1 MPSLVIEVEQTLN
14 AEAPIDKDELNDA
27 VDTIKEPEPYLTDE
41 PFEID
46 FSFSVDKAE
55 VTSADGRLVASRI
68 IKLVLTFD
76 KTEEASNWLL
86 DEGISEAEASD
97 DQDSVFGLID
107 AERLATS
114 LIGDFEG
121 SSVGNEMVDFA
132 SEYSVTYEA

>member
-14 AEAPIDKDELNDA
+14 TEAPADKDELNDA
-27 VDTIKEPEPYLTDE
+27 VDTIKDPEPYLCEE
-41 PFEID
+41 PFEIG

-55 VTSADGRLVASRI
+55 VTLADGRLVASRI

-76 KTEEASNWLL
+76 DPEEVSNWLV
-86 DEGISEAEASD
+86 DEGISETEDSD
-97 DQDSVFGLID
+97 DQDAVFGSID
-107 AERLATS
+107 AERLATT

-121 SSVGNEMVDFA
+121 SSVGDEIVDFA